1 MRDITLCHP
10 RLQRIASAWIKAC
23 ATEGITVAI
32 GETLRTVAE
41 QDALYAQGRTKP
53 GNIVT
58 NAKGSSYSSCLLY
71 TSTESAVRK
80 RGGSR
85 NLPYL
90 NAKPRQIPLLFTH
103 A

>member
-41 QDALYAQGRTKP
+41 QDALYA
-53 GNIVT
+53 
-58 NAKGSSYSSCLLY
+58 
-71 TSTESAVRK
+71 
-80 RGGSR
+80 
-85 NLPYL
+85 
-90 NAKPRQIPLLFTH
+90 
-103 A
+103 